1 MTQLDKLI
9 EMVLRGLDDGSITMT
24 NHRRDLFDAIYSEYV
39 QYA

>member
-1 MTQLDKLI
+1 MTPLDKLI
-9 EMVLRGLDDGSITMT
+9 EVVLKGLDDGSITMT